1 MNQKQVGKTK
11 SNENS
16 VIQETSATGKK
27 TGKKNKF
34 GLKIDLD
41 EEAVN
46 DTVTWVDDFA
56 ECVDDDYTDS
66 DEDDTG
72 KGSWQLTSPLSQK
85 KHLHNLMKRKNSGNM
100 TPQSPSLAKLKT
112 AVFKSIVLGQKRVN
126 NYIIVKSLGEGA
138 AGKVKLVEDAESSKL
153 FAMKIQNLSVKK
165 SLGQRRNFGADK
177 EIAIMKKLNHP
188 NIVKLYEVLESK
200 KDNKIYMILEYNEQ
214 GPVMTLRPDGTC
226 EALSIETSRKYIHD
240 VVSGLCYLHYNGIV
254 HQDLK
259 PSNLLLKKMEA

>member
-1 MNQKQVGKTK
+1 M
-11 SNENS
+11 
-16 VIQETSATGKK
+16 
-27 TGKKNKF
+27 
-34 GLKIDLD
+34 
-41 EEAVN
+41 N

-188 NIVKLYEVLESK
+188 NIVKLYEVLESRK
-200 KDNKIYMILEYNEQ
+200 TTK
-214 GPVMTLRPDGTC
+214 
-226 EALSIETSRKYIHD
+226 SI
-240 VVSGLCYLHYNGIV
+240 
-254 HQDLK
+254 
-259 PSNLLLKKMEA
+259 